1 MSRKINIAIDGYSS
15 CGKSTLAKD
24 LAERLNYVYIDSG
37 AMYRAITLHAIQSGH
52 FAGTTL
58 DKEGLINDL
67 PQLHVSFLYHPDTHL
82 GETLLNGRNV
92 ENEIRTMEVSKLVS
106 TVSKVPEVRR
116 QLVKFQQELGLDKG
130 VVMDGR
136 DIGTV
141 VFPTAELKLF
151 LTAKPDIRAKR
162 RLLELKEKGQHTSH
176 EEVLENLNHRDFEDT
191 HRALDPLTQAIDA
204 VLVDNSELTK
214 DDQLILCMDLVKQRI
229 EEPVN

>member
-37 AMYRAITLHAIQSGH
+37 AMYRAITLYAIEHGFFH
-52 FAGTTL
+52 GPKL
-58 DKEGLINDL
+58 DQQALITVL
-67 PQLHVSFLYHPDTHL
+67 PDLHVSFLYHPDTHL

-92 ENEIRTMEVSKLVS
+92 EHKIRSMEVSKLVS
-106 TVSKVPEVRR
+106 TVSKVPEVRH
-116 QLVKFQQELGLDKG
+116 QLVKFQQELGTQNG

-141 VFPTAELKLF
+141 VFPAAPLKLF

-162 RLLELKEKGQHTSH
+162 RMLELKQKGQHISY

-191 HRALDPLTQAIDA
+191 HRALDPLVQASDA
-204 VLVDNSELTK
+204 VLLDNSMLTK
-214 DDQLILCMDLVKQRI
+214 EEQLAFCMNLVKQRI

>member
-37 AMYRAITLHAIQSGH
+37 AMYRAITL
-52 FAGTTL
+52 FALEQGFFENKIL
-58 DKEGLINDL
+58 DTERLIAVL
-67 PQLHVSFLYHPDTHL
+67 PKVHVSFLYHPDTHL

-92 ENEIRTMEVSKLVS
+92 ENDIRSMNVSKLVS
-106 TVSKVPEVRR
+106 TVSKVQEVRR
-116 QLVKFQQELGLDKG
+116 QLVKLQQELGESKG

-136 DIGTV
+136 DIGSV
-141 VFPTAELKLF
+141 VFPSAELKLF

-162 RLLELKEKGQHTSH
+162 RLAELKGKGQHITY

-191 HRALDPLTQAIDA
+191 HRALDPLIQAEDA
-204 VLVDNSELTK
+204 ILLDNSLISKEE
-214 DDQLILCMDLVKQRI
+214 QLRSCMDLVKQRI